1 MHELIVFTER
11 FKTTKKQTAA
21 RLTAD
26 FRDGAYH
33 VALGDHHWVVRSD
46 WVTERPET
54 DDVAFIG
61 GMILSMCQN
70 IAFETDLRV
79 SEGCLR
85 SVENLRYALRTLRHR
100 KIYFPDYRLGPI
112 VKNPAPRTENGV
124 LCVSGGLDSTFS
136 AFLNQKEKLGLTHGM
151 VMIGAD
157 YDDNADPR
165 NAVLRDRTR
174 ILCERFG
181 LEHKAV
187 EISPSFVKLVLWRMF
202 HPVVLWM
209 LTKYLEPRV
218 SRSAI
223 SADLTLVGELGLFPW
238 GNCSAIVRCIS
249 DVTFPV
255 AHVGIDYPRY
265 RKMAVLVE
273 EARDI
278 VPNMIV
284 CGKLT
289 SAGMN
294 CGQCKKCIRT
304 QLNLVAAGHPMPEIF
319 AEHPD
324 LEQWLRKPQRFRGQ
338 KQLRATL
345 VRAVEYEVSLPKG
358 PLRDAAALFRKRVE
372 DAVIPMG
379 RI

>member
-112 VKNPAPRTENGV
+112 VKNPTPRTENGV

-136 AFLNQKEKLGLTHGM
+136 AFLNHKENLGLTHGM

-165 NAVLRDRTR
+165 NGVLHDRTR

-181 LEHKAV
+181 LEMQSV

-202 HPVVLWM
+202 FPVVLWM
-209 LTKYLEPRV
+209 LTKYLDPKV
-218 SRSAI
+218 SRAAI
-223 SADLTLVGELGLFPW
+223 SADLTLVGELGTFPW
-238 GNCSAIVRCIS
+238 GNCAAIVNGLS
-249 DVTFPV
+249 DPSFPI
-255 AHVGIDYPRY
+255 AHIGSDYPRY
-265 RKMAVLVE
+265 KKMLRLSE
-273 EARDI
+273 EAPDI
-278 VPNMIV
+278 IPNIIA

-289 SAGMN
+289 PGGQN
-294 CGQCKKCIRT
+294 CGTCGKCIRT
-304 QLNLVAAGHPMPEIF
+304 RLNLEAAGRPMPEIF
-319 AEHPD
+319 AANPD
-324 LEQWLRKPQRFRGQ
+324 LEQWLRARHPFRGQ
-338 KQLRATL
+338 KKLRAGL
-345 VRAVEYEVSLPKG
+345 VWAIEFEMSLPPG
-358 PLRDAAALFRKRVE
+358 PLREAAKVYRQRIE
-372 DAVIPMG
+372 DAIIPIG
-379 RI
+379 RA